1 MSYFNQN
8 IDEITKKL
16 VLKGQQQACR
26 QVYDAFS
33 TPVYNLAY
41 RMLQDIDDAQ
51 DVMQNS
57 FITAFQKITQWS
69 GHSAFGFW
77 LRQIVVNQCLD
88 QIKKNHQ
95 QLTIES
101 QQHVDLSQK
110 IQYDYQHDLNFMLA
124 KLPPLSRSVLWL
136 YEVEGMTHL
145 EIADLYQMSTS
156 FSKSQLARSKQLL
169 AKWLQNQEKNH
180 EQSL

>member
-1 MSYFNQN
+1 LSYFNQN
-8 IDEITKKL
+8 IDNITKKQ

-26 QVYDAFS
+26 QVYDTFS

-41 RMLQDIDDAQ
+41 RMLQNTDDAQ

-57 FITAFQKITQWS
+57 FIIAFQKITQWS
-69 GHSAFGFW
+69 GQSAFGFW
-77 LRQIVVNQCLD
+77 LRRIVINQCLD

-101 QQHVDLSQK
+101 QQQPDLNQK
-110 IQYDYQHDLNFMLA
+110 LQYDYQHDLNLMLA
-124 KLPPLSRSVLWL
+124 KLPPISRSVLWL
-136 YEVEGMTHL
+136 YEVEGMTHI
-145 EIADLYQMSTS
+145 EIADLYKMSTS

-169 AKWLQNQEKNH
+169 TKWFQNQEETH
-180 EQSL
+180 EQNL

>member
-1 MSYFNQN
+1 MSHFNQN
-8 IDEITKKL
+8 INDITRKQ
-16 VLKGQQQACR
+16 VSKGQQQACR

-41 RMLQDIDDAQ
+41 RMLQNIDDAQ

-57 FITAFQKITQWS
+57 FIIAFQKITQWS
-69 GHSAFGFW
+69 GKSAFGFW
-77 LRQIVVNQCLD
+77 LRRIVVNQCLD

-101 QQHVDLSQK
+101 QEHTDFKQK
-110 IQYDYQHDLNFMLA
+110 IEYDYQHDLNLMLA

-136 YEVEGMTHL
+136 YEVEGMTHV
-145 EIADLYQMSTS
+145 EIADIYKMSAS

-169 AKWLQNQEKNH
+169 SKWIQNQEVHH
-180 EQSL
+180 EKSL